1 MGPSPKYKGALAPEP
16 PIMRYAHVVSI
27 TVLFS
32 VLLVFSEPA
41 NVNMNKVTVVTFKTC
56 RLQGFT
62 LLMK

>member
-41 NVNMNKVTVVTFKTC
+41 NVNMNKVTVAHV
-56 RLQGFT
+56 QN
-62 LLMK
+62 M